1 MQDFLGTSVE
11 VGDYLFGGSTCS
23 LVIIKDK
30 DKSDDF
36 AMVSNIGQQSSR
48 RAVHVNYVK
57 ISPEQLMIYFMQK
70 GYKT

>member
-1 MQDFLGTSVE
+1 MQDFLGASLE
-11 VGDYLFGGSTCS
+11 IGDYIFGGPSNS
-23 LVIIKDK
+23 LLIIVDK

-48 RAVHVNYVK
+48 RVLLVNYVK
-57 ISPEQLMIYFMQK
+57 ISQEQLTLYFLQR

>member
-11 VGDYLFGGSTCS
+11 VGDYLFGGPSNS
-23 LVIIKDK
+23 LLIIVDK

-48 RAVHVNYVK
+48 RVLLINYVK